1 MGMREPVSYQ
11 DLPSNKEGC
20 VLQDGGVDNDVLDDD
35 DDDDERLTKASLGHW
50 VD

>member
-1 MGMREPVSYQ
+1 M
-11 DLPSNKEGC
+11 
-20 VLQDGGVDNDVLDDD
+20 QDGDVDYDVLVDLDD